1 MRALIDWFI
10 DNKVAAN
17 LLMLFILVGGG
28 ITMIGLKQEVFP
40 NVDPDMITITVVYPG
55 ATPEEIEEGICIKI
69 EEEVEGLDGV
79 KKVTSSASE
88 NVGVVAVEIF
98 EGEDKQAVLDDVKVK
113 VDAISTFPED
123 AEKPVI
129 TAVEMMKQVINLIL
143 SGPAD
148 PLTLRKLAQEIRDE
162 IAALPAVSRVELTNA
177 VDYEISIEVS
187 EDALRR
193 YGLTFDDVSRAV
205 RQTSLNLSG
214 GTVKTVG
221 GEILLRSDTQAYV
234 GEDFEEILLLRSP
247 DGTRVKLGD
256 VATVKD
262 EFEDVDQWS
271 TEDGQPALTLTV
283 FRIGDQSAPVVAGAV
298 YEYLDQ
304 KLPTLPEGMKLGIG
318 NNWEDMLRQRR
329 TLLLN
334 SGAWGLGLIF
344 ILLLLFL
351 RFRLALWV
359 SIGIPT
365 ALMGALWLLPST
377 GATINMMSLFGF
389 ITVLGILVDDAI
401 VVAENIHYQT
411 KIGIGGVE
419 AAKRGTREVMVPVVL
434 AVMTT
439 VAAFIPMLSLPGWMG
454 KFARVIP
461 IVVICALIFSLI
473 ESLLILPHHLS
484 HLTAEVPGK
493 KKKFRLTGLLSGPLW
508 WWVDHVY
515 RPSLKF
521 ALKWRYLTFSS
532 GLAVLIITASLF
544 GPVIKFV
551 FMPVI
556 EGDQIIISLT
566 MPEGTPVAETT
577 AALKRVSDGVEQLSE
592 KYEGEQPGSIF
603 IRTLVSIGSQPQSG
617 QDPTSFGMGSSN
629 SPNLGEVFV
638 QLRPPE
644 ERGEIRS
651 EMLMHELRALVGD
664 IPGARELRYDVAM
677 NRSDSPIS
685 LEMKSADLT
694 ALRGAADRVKA
705 RLAQFDGTYDIADDM
720 VAGKREIRLYV
731 TPEAEA
737 LGITQADLARQ
748 VRQAFYGDEA
758 QRIQR
763 GRDDV
768 KVMVRY
774 PEEARQS
781 LADLEDMRIRMPGGG
796 EVPFSTVATVKEG
809 RGPSVIRRTD
819 GRRTVTVTSELDIAV
834 ANANNIV
841 TKLKEE
847 GGFLSELE
855 AEFPQVDWSFE
866 GEQREQAET
875 LTGLFKGAVIAL
887 LLIFTLLALVFG
899 SFTQPL
905 IVLLAIPFG
914 FVGAVLGHV
923 LLGLN
928 FTMLS
933 SIGVLA
939 MAGVVVN
946 DSMILIDFVNRK
958 RAEGASAWDAVMES
972 GPRRFRA
979 ILLTSLT
986 TFAGLTPLLLEKAVH
1001 AQFLIP
1007 MATSLSFGVIFST
1020 GVILLVVPAT
1030 YLIFDDIARLFR
1042 GCREVEGEVESVDVG
1057 GLLN

>member
-10 DNKVAAN
+10 ESKVAAN

-28 ITMIGLKQEVFP
+28 ITMMGLKQEVFP
-40 NVDPDMITITVVYPG
+40 NVDPDMITVSVIYPG

-79 KKVTSSASE
+79 KKVTSNASE
-88 NVGVVAVEIF
+88 NVGVVSIELF

-129 TAVEMMKQVINLIL
+129 QALEMMKQAINLIL

-148 PLTLRKLAQEIRDE
+148 PLTLRKLAQEIRDD
-162 IAALPAVSRVELTNA
+162 IADLPEVSRVELTNA
-177 VDYEISIEVS
+177 VDYEISIEVA

-205 RQTSLNLSG
+205 RQSSLNLSG
-214 GTVKTVG
+214 GTVKTRG

-234 GEDFEEILLLRSP
+234 GEDFEEILLIRSP

-256 VATVKD
+256 VATVRD
-262 EFEDVDQWS
+262 EFEDVDLWS
-271 TEDGQPALTLTV
+271 TEDGRPAMTLTV
-283 FRIGDQSAPVVAGAV
+283 YRIGDQSAPTVAGAV
-298 YEYLDQ
+298 YDYLDEVR
-304 KLPTLPEGMKLGIG
+304 PTLPEGITLGIG

-351 RFRLALWV
+351 RFRLAFWV
-359 SIGIPT
+359 SLGIPT
-365 ALMGALWLLPST
+365 ALMGAVWLLPST

-411 KIGIGGVE
+411 RLGIGGIL

-434 AVMTT
+434 AVLTT

-454 KFARVIP
+454 KFAQVIP
-461 IVVICALIFSLI
+461 IVVICALTFSLV

-484 HLTAEVPGK
+484 RLTAEVPGRK
-493 KKKFRLTGLLSGPLW
+493 GKFRIIGSLSLVLF

-515 RPSLKF
+515 RPILRL
-521 ALKWRYLTFSS
+521 ALQWRYLTFSA
-532 GLAVLIITASLF
+532 GLAILIVTASLF

-556 EGDQIIISLT
+556 EGDQIIVSLT
-566 MPEGTPVAETT
+566 MPEGTPVADTT
-577 AALKRVSDGVEQLSE
+577 AALKRISDGVEMLSK
-592 KYEGEQPGSIF
+592 KYEGDQPGSVF
-603 IRTLVSIGSQPQSG
+603 IRTLVSVGSQPQSG
-617 QDPTSFGMGSSN
+617 QDPTSFGLGRIN
-629 SPNLGEVFV
+629 SPNIGEVFV

-644 ERGEIRS
+644 ERGEIHS
-651 EMLMHELRALVGD
+651 EALMHELRGLVGD
-664 IPGARELRYDVAM
+664 VPGARELRYDVAI

-685 LEMKSADLT
+685 LELKSGDLA
-694 ALRGAADRVKA
+694 ALRGAADKVKA
-705 RLAQFDGTYDIADDM
+705 RLAEFNGTYDIADDL
-720 VAGKREIRLYV
+720 VAGKREIRLFV
-731 TPEAEA
+731 TPQAEA

-774 PEEARQS
+774 PEEARRS

-796 EVPFSTVATVKEG
+796 EVPFSTVARVTEG

-819 GRRTVTVTSELDIAV
+819 GRRTVTVTAELDLAV
-834 ANANNIV
+834 ANANDIV
-841 TKLKEE
+841 TELKKP
-847 GGFLSELE
+847 GGFLAELKT
-855 AEFPQVDWSFE
+855 EFPQVDWSFE

-875 LTGLFKGAVIAL
+875 LSGLFKGAVIAL

-899 SFTQPL
+899 SFSQPL

-923 LLGLN
+923 LMGLD

-933 SIGVLA
+933 AIGVLA

-946 DSMILIDFVNRK
+946 DSMILIDFVNRR
-958 RAEGASAWDAVMES
+958 RAEGATAWEAVLES

-1020 GVILLVVPAT
+1020 AVILLVVPAT
-1030 YLIFDDIARLFR
+1030 YLIFDDVAKLFR
-1042 GCREVEGEVESVDVG
+1042 GAR
-1057 GLLN
+1057 

>member
-1 MRALIDWFI
+1 MRSLIDWFI

-17 LLMLFILVGGG
+17 LLMIFILVGGG
-28 ITMIGLKQEVFP
+28 ITMLSLKQEVFP
-40 NVDPDMITITVVYPG
+40 NVDPDMITISVVYPG

-79 KKVTSSASE
+79 KRVTCSATE
-88 NVGVVAVEIF
+88 NVGVVSIEIF

-113 VDAISTFPED
+113 VDAISTFPEN

-129 TAVEMMKQVINLIL
+129 TSVEMMKQVINLIL

-148 PLTLRKLAQEIRDE
+148 PLTLRKLAQQIRDD
-162 IAALPAVSRVELTNA
+162 IAALPEVSRVELTNA

-205 RQTSLNLSG
+205 RQASLNLSG

-221 GEILLRSDTQAYV
+221 GEILLRSDTQAYI

-247 DGTRVKLGD
+247 DGTRVNLGD

-262 EFEDVDQWS
+262 EFEDVDLWS
-271 TEDGQPALTLTV
+271 TEDGQPAMTLTV
-283 FRIGDQSAPVVAGAV
+283 YRIGDQSAPTVAGAV
-298 YEYLDQ
+298 YTYLDEVR
-304 KLPTLPEGMKLGIG
+304 PTLPEGIKLGIG

-334 SGAWGLGLIF
+334 NGAWGLGLIF
-344 ILLLLFL
+344 VILLLFL

-365 ALMGALWLLPST
+365 ALMGAVWLLPLT
-377 GATINMMSLFGF
+377 GASINMMSLFGF

-401 VVAENIHYQT
+401 VVAENVHYQT
-411 KIGIGGVE
+411 KLGIGGVE
-419 AAKRGTREVMVPVVL
+419 AAKRGTREVMIPVVL
-434 AVMTT
+434 AVLTT

-454 KFARVIP
+454 KFAQVIP
-461 IVVICALIFSLI
+461 IVVICALVFSLV

-484 HLTAEVPGK
+484 HMKAEVPGQ
-493 KKKFRLTGLLSGPLW
+493 KKKFRLTGLLSGALF

-515 RPSLKF
+515 RPSLRF
-521 ALKWRYLTFSS
+521 ALKWRYLTFAT
-532 GLAVLIITASLF
+532 GLAILIVTASLF

-551 FMPVI
+551 FMPTI
-556 EGDQIIISLT
+556 EGDQIIVSLT
-566 MPEGTPVAETT
+566 MPEGTPVAQTT
-577 AALKRVSDGVEQLSE
+577 AALQRVSDGVEKLKE
-592 KYEGEQPGSIF
+592 KYEGDKPGSLF
-603 IRTLVSIGSQPQSG
+603 IRTLVSIGSQPQSA
-617 QDPTSFGMGSSN
+617 QNPASFGMAGSN
-629 SPNLGEVFV
+629 SPNIGEVFV
-638 QLRPPE
+638 QLLPPE
-644 ERGEIRS
+644 QRGDIHS
-651 EMLMHELRALVGD
+651 EALMHELRELVGD
-664 IPGARELRYDVAM
+664 IPGARELRYEVAI

-685 LEMKSADLT
+685 LELKSADLA
-694 ALRGAADRVKA
+694 ALRGAADKVKA
-705 RLAQFDGTYDIADDM
+705 CLAQENGTYDISDDM
-720 VAGKREIRLYV
+720 VAGKRELRLYV

-737 LGITQADLARQ
+737 LGITQAELARQ

-781 LADLEDMRIRMPGGG
+781 LADLEDMRIRIPGGG
-796 EVPFSTVATVKEG
+796 EVPFATVANIEEG

-834 ANANNIV
+834 GNANDIV
-841 TKLKEE
+841 ARLKEE
-847 GGFLSELE
+847 GGFLSRLE

-866 GEQREQAET
+866 GEQREQTET
-875 LTGLFKGAVIAL
+875 LTGLRNGAIIAL

-899 SFTQPL
+899 SFAQPV
-905 IVLLAIPFG
+905 IVMLAIPFG

-946 DSMILIDFVNRK
+946 DSMILIDFVNRR
-958 RAEGASAWDAVMES
+958 RAEGASAWEAVMES

-1030 YLIFDDIARLFR
+1030 YLIFDDVAKLFR
-1042 GCREVEGEVESVDVG
+1042 GRRAVETQ
-1057 GLLN
+1057 NQ

>member
-1 MRALIDWFI
+1 MRVLIDWFI
-10 DNKVAAN
+10 DSKVAAN
-17 LLMLFILVGGG
+17 LLMIFILVGGG
-28 ITMIGLKQEVFP
+28 ITLIGLKQEVFP
-40 NVDPDMITITVVYPG
+40 NVDPDMITVSVVYPG

-79 KKVTSSASE
+79 KRITSTASE
-88 NVGVVAVEIF
+88 NIGVVAIELF
-98 EGEDKQAVLDDVKVK
+98 EGEDKQEVLDDVKVR

-129 TAVEMMKQVINLIL
+129 STVEMMKQVINLIL

-148 PLTLRKLAQEIRDE
+148 PLALRNLAQEIRDE
-162 IAALPAVSRVELTNA
+162 IAALPEVSRVELTNA
-177 VDYEISIEVS
+177 VDFEISIEVS

-205 RQTSLNLSG
+205 RQASLNLSG

-256 VATVKD
+256 VATVVD

-271 TEDGQPALTLTV
+271 TVDGEPAMTLTV
-283 FRIGDQSAPVVAGAV
+283 FRIGEQSAPTVAGGV
-298 YEYLDQ
+298 YRYLDA
-304 KLPTLPEGMKLGIG
+304 KRPTLPEGMKLGIG
-318 NNWEDMLRQRR
+318 NNWEDILRQRR

-334 SGAWGLGLIF
+334 NGAWGLALIF

-365 ALMGALWLLPST
+365 ALMGAIWLLPSA
-377 GATINMMSLFGF
+377 GASINMMSLFGF

-411 KIGIGGVE
+411 KLGKGGVL
-419 AAKRGTREVMVPVVL
+419 AAKVGTREVMVPVIL
-434 AVMTT
+434 AVLTT
-439 VAAFIPMLSLPGWMG
+439 IAAFIPMLSLPGWMG
-454 KFARVIP
+454 KFARAIP
-461 IVVICALIFSLI
+461 IVVICALIFSLL
-473 ESLLILPHHLS
+473 ESLLILPHHLA
-484 HLTAEVPGK
+484 HLKAEVPGR
-493 KKKFRLTGLLSGPLW
+493 KKKFRVTGLLSFALF

-515 RPSLKF
+515 RPTLRL
-521 ALKWRYLTFSS
+521 ALEWRYFTLATGFSILLVA
-532 GLAVLIITASLF
+532 GSLF
-544 GPVIKFV
+544 GGGIIKFV
-551 FMPVI
+551 FMPPI
-556 EGDQIIISLT
+556 EGDQIIVSLT
-566 MPEGTPVAETT
+566 MPEGTPVADTT
-577 AALKRVSDGVEQLSE
+577 AALERISSGVENLKS
-592 KYEGEQPGSIF
+592 KYEGDRPGSIF
-603 IRTLVSIGSQPQSG
+603 VRTMVSVGSQPQAS
-617 QDPTSFGMGSSN
+617 QDPTGFNLGTAN
-629 SPNLGEVFV
+629 SPNLAEVFV

-651 EMLMHELRALVGD
+651 EMLMHELRQYVGD
-664 IPGARELRYDVAM
+664 IPGARELRYDVAI
-677 NRSDSPIS
+677 NRTDSPIS
-685 LEMKSADLT
+685 LELKSSDLA
-694 ALRGAADRVKA
+694 ALRTVADRVKA
-705 RLAQFDGTYDIADDM
+705 RLARFNGAYDITDDL
-720 VAGKREIRLYV
+720 VAGKREIRLFV
-731 TPEAEA
+731 TPQAEA
-737 LGITQADLARQ
+737 LGITQSALALQ

-763 GRDDV
+763 GRDEV

-774 PEEARQS
+774 PKESRRS
-781 LADLEDMRIRMPGGG
+781 LADLEDMRIRLPDGG
-796 EVPFSTVATVKEG
+796 EVPFSTVATIEEG
-809 RGPSVIRRTD
+809 RGPSIIHRTD
-819 GRRTVTVTSELDIAV
+819 SRRTVTVNCELDLAV
-834 ANANNIV
+834 ANANEIV
-841 TKLKEE
+841 TELKKE
-847 GGFLSELE
+847 GGFLSQLD
-855 AEFPQVDWSFE
+855 AEFPHVDWSFE
-866 GEQREQAET
+866 GEQREQSET
-875 LTGLFKGAVIAL
+875 LLGLFKGMVIAL

-923 LLGLN
+923 IMGLS

-933 SIGVLA
+933 MIGVLA

-946 DSMILIDFVNRK
+946 DSMILIDFVNRR
-958 RAEGASAWDAVMES
+958 RAAGATAWEAVMES

-986 TFAGLTPLLLEKAVH
+986 TFAGLTPLILEKSVQ

-1007 MATSLSFGVIFST
+1007 MAISLSFGVMFST
-1020 GVILLVVPAT
+1020 IVILFVVPAT
-1030 YLIFDDIARLFR
+1030 YLIFDDVARLFGR
-1042 GCREVEGEVESVDVG
+1042 TRREEMRTGERA
-1057 GLLN
+1057 